1 MFLRI
6 LFIPVQNAHDKWKHK
21 QQNKGVG
28 GGGLGLGL
36 GFYLHIVKLSV
47 YFEKTV

>member
-1 MFLRI
+1 MPNIVFKNI
-6 LFIPVQNAHDKWKHK
+6 FIPVQNAHDKWKHK

-36 GFYLHIVKLSV
+36 GFYLRIVKL
-47 YFEKTV
+47 